1 MCSAWY
7 LILWLGYVRS
17 LHICKIYH
25 INAKYIDTFSEH
37 YCQNKSISTSINING
52 NISYESILKHR
63 KYGNCDS
70 FVCFFIHRESYE
82 DILTTISPDLRQVTS
97 PIMEVKRY
105 IVSYILYKMIEFR
118 WLTPLSAIFQRYH
131 GDQF

>member
-1 MCSAWY
+1 MTLYGS
-7 LILWLGYVRS
+7 LIVNS
-17 LHICKIYH
+17 T
-25 INAKYIDTFSEH
+25 DTFSEH

-82 DILTTISPDLRQVTS
+82 DILTTISP
-97 PIMEVKRY
+97 
-105 IVSYILYKMIEFR
+105 
-118 WLTPLSAIFQRYH
+118 LSSIIYLALI
-131 GDQF
+131 